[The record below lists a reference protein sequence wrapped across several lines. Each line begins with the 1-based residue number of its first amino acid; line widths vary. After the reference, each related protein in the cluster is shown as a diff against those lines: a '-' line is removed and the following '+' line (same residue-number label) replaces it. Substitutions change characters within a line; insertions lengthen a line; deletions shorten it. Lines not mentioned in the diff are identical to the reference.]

1 MAANKV
7 TAVHRTLELS
17 TLRLRAVLATGR
29 LFFAVPRFC
38 EHTPADRLLT
48 SKLTKSAHG

>member
-7 TAVHRTLELS
+7 TAVHGTLELS
-17 TLRLRAVLATGR
+17 TLRLGAVLATGR
-29 LFFAVPRFC
+29 LFFAVPRFR
-38 EHTPADRLLT
+38 EHAPADGLLT